1 MLELHSDASSLGLHC
16 GGDASFGAS
25 VLGMSSCVVFFI
37 VAKLRGL
44 ECGGNASFGA
54 SVLGMSSCV
63 VAWADAEA
71 MLA

>member
-25 VLGMSSCVVFFI
+25 VLGMSSCVV
-37 VAKLRGL
+37 
-44 ECGGNASFGA
+44 
-54 SVLGMSSCV
+54 
-63 VAWADAEA
+63 AWADAEA